1 MGGGGD
7 TWCWQVRVNMDIGL
21 NERGQC
27 DERWRRGDARHAC
40 SAQTQLEN
48 KRMRSGGRYEKRMFR
63 MPLQRASVAVATGS
77 SRGAN
82 AWRDEGP

>member
-1 MGGGGD
+1 
-7 TWCWQVRVNMDIGL
+7 MDIGL

-63 MPLQRASVAVATGS
+63 MPLQRAFGGGGNGLITRRECMAG
-77 SRGAN
+77 
-82 AWRDEGP
+82 